1 MGNDLNF
8 KSFEELESLKLDA
21 SLIEDQNAVKKVISS
36 FYDRRNEL
44 ELLLQ
49 NKNLSKE
56 VAADYKLELKML
68 KTAIKEHE
76 DCK

>member
-56 VAADYKLELKML
+56 VAADYQLELKML

>member
-36 FYDRRNEL
+36 FYDRIN
-44 ELLLQ
+44 
-49 NKNLSKE
+49 
-56 VAADYKLELKML
+56 
-68 KTAIKEHE
+68 
-76 DCK
+76 